1 MSCDNESEIN
11 FSQSAKTT
19 IILFKM
25 GKISKMNYL
34 IVTIFVGPLSTGV
47 DTLASAMADKGI
59 LLAR

>member
-11 FSQSAKTT
+11 FSQSTTTT
-19 IILFKM
+19 IILFQIR
-25 GKISKMNYL
+25 KISKMNYL
-34 IVTIFVGPLSTGV
+34 IVTIFVGPLSIGV